1 MHIKKKQKKREKK
14 RNDMF
19 VYSILLH
26 WTLISPFEVYLL
38 GIFVIV
44 GSCEIFIWVFTPWA
58 ILVMHLESR
67 GFVWEFYGIL
77 YFSGHGRYVLG
88 MRDEWPFTRVSRS
101 LSYPP
106 FHHWWYFLYCTNMG
120 WSSLIPLSHCF
131 FLHPITSFQIF
142 VLPFIH
148 SLHID
153 THYWFNTFF
162 TSLTCF
168 IDGLTTY
175 PFFCFAINISFG
187 YL

>member
-1 MHIKKKQKKREKK
+1 MILHILVQRGQSYNFIHPIIWHWLGDFSFKGCLMGWGSYIHQWFERVYSFLVSFPLEFDLLMIRACAKKKKNKRKKK

-19 VYSILLH
+19 VYGILLH
-26 WTLISPFEVYLL
+26 WALMSSFEVCLL

-101 LSYPP
+101 FSKLQFLSKLN
-106 FHHWWYFLYCTNMG
+106 FKNSNF
-120 WSSLIPLSHCF
+120 
-131 FLHPITSFQIF
+131 
-142 VLPFIH
+142 
-148 SLHID
+148 
-153 THYWFNTFF
+153 
-162 TSLTCF
+162 
-168 IDGLTTY
+168 
-175 PFFCFAINISFG
+175 
-187 YL
+187 